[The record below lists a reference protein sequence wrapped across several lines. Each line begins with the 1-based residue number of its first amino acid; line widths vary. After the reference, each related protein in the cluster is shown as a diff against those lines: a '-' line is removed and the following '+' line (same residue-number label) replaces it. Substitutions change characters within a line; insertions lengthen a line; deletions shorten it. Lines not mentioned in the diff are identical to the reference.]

1 MVNLSQPQDSKEGLY
16 AAESLPWITV
26 EVRYWAL
33 VFIYLEINR
42 VIIQCFNLPHC
53 ERSYFILYTPHS
65 KDHC

>member
-1 MVNLSQPQDSKEGLY
+1 M
-16 AAESLPWITV
+16 